1 MYRPTIEIMKK
12 LVLFTVILT
21 FAIFTPKIIEEMLTE
36 NKEYLDVE
44 VVIVDVYY
52 RPGSVIPTGNSAV
65 SIAADYDVTVRYD
78 GKDYVIDSRE
88 AYYKY
93 KDKVGQTA
101 TGVLEIREYIDGN
114 EAKDII
120 KLK

>member
-12 LVLFTVILT
+12 FVLFTVILT
-21 FAIFTPKIIEEMLTE
+21 FAIFIPKIIEEMLTA

-44 VVIVDVYY
+44 VVIVDVDY
-52 RPGSVIPTGNSAV
+52 RPGSVIPTGNTFV

-78 GKDYVIDSRE
+78 EKDYVIDSRE
-88 AYYKY
+88 AYYTY
-93 KDKVGQTA
+93 KDKIGQKA